1 MHSHI
6 PFVNFRPARLLD
18 TSTLITILSLMPPA
32 VAPGGSGGEGRGGG
46 GGGGGGGA
54 RGGVVCHDPVF
65 LSYNYF
71 LAQCHVGDAFLGNRE
86 CHAPW
91 FSMNL

>member
-1 MHSHI
+1 
-6 PFVNFRPARLLD
+6 
-18 TSTLITILSLMPPA
+18 MPPA

-46 GGGGGGGA
+46 GGGGGGEGGA
-54 RGGVVCHDPVF
+54 RGGVVCPDPVF